1 MMLLVAALAGVALV
15 VVVGTTVRHLLSFVV
30 VPSVAIWYVV
40 LAELL
45 DVGLCFRHHRDHY
58 YC

>member
-1 MMLLVAALAGVALV
+1 MLLVAALAGLAL

-45 DVGLCFRHHRDHY
+45 DVGLCFRHHRHHY